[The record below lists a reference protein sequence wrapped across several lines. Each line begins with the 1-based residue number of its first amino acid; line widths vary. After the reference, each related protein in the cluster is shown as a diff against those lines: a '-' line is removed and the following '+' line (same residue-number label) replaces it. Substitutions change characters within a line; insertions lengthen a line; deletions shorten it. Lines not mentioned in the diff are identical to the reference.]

1 MSIIASQK
9 LGRRFGVP
17 LIIFW
22 IFFQSM
28 LFCAALLSSVMLPVA
43 SLDNGVVSD
52 SLMQGMSV
60 GISDHVNGHNEAPQ
74 LSHTHAMDHSG
85 TNLSKDTCCDKQ
97 DNYLTSAAYSLF
109 VPLILSFVLFFVVNL
124 SSSKSKWFNY
134 LREPP
139 PRYNYPRNHLVNC
152 TFLD

>member
-1 MSIIASQK
+1 MSIITSQK

-17 LIIFW
+17 LIVFW
-22 IFFQSM
+22 VFFQSM

-43 SLDNGVVSD
+43 SLGNGVTSD

-60 GISDHVNGHNEAPQ
+60 GKSAHINGHNEAPQ
-74 LSHTHAMDHSG
+74 LPHTHAMDHSG
-85 TNLSKDTCCDKQ
+85 ANISQDTCCDKQ
-97 DNYLTSAAYSLF
+97 DNYLTSTTYSFF
-109 VPLILSFVLFFVVNL
+109 VPLLLSFVLFLVVCL
-124 SSSKSKWFNY
+124 SRSKSKWFNY

-139 PRYNYPRNHLVNC
+139 PRFNYPRSHLVNC